1 MKRYKLLK
9 DLPYAKA
16 GAIFIVE
23 AGIRKVIAVKI
34 KGGYVIYEE

>member
-16 GAIFIVE
+16 GEIFDE
-23 AGIRKVIAVKI
+23 YPEEKI
-34 KGGYVIYEE
+34 LVYKKI

>member
-23 AGIRKVIAVKI
+23 AGIRKVIAEAVLTNSEN
-34 KGGYVIYEE
+34 EEI